1 MPRDFNNIMDNSDQV
16 FFDAFVKDV
25 KVIAQ
30 IINLRKRMMG
40 IEDEDTTQGIESDF
54 KALTG
59 EGDSAMEM
67 TPKQLEEVEEEVMI
81 QIDYIMGVVAKKPGW
96 KD

>member
-1 MPRDFNNIMDNSDQV
+1 MDNSDQI
-16 FFDAFVKDV
+16 FFDAFAKDV

-67 TPKQLEEVEEEVMI
+67 TPKQLEEVEEEIMI
-81 QIDYIMGVVAKKPGW
+81 QIEYIMGVVAKKPGW